1 MYEAC
6 LLKLSIIINKAINT
20 VTKWRQNF
28 KIKFLLFCNDLGKCL
43 RNAVSSCKT
52 STSSVEIVS
61 FLNHMT

>member
-20 VTKWRQNF
+20 VTKWRQN
-28 KIKFLLFCNDLGKCL
+28 LGKCL

-52 STSSVEIVS
+52 SSSSVEIVS
-61 FLNHMT
+61 FLNHMTWVFTLF